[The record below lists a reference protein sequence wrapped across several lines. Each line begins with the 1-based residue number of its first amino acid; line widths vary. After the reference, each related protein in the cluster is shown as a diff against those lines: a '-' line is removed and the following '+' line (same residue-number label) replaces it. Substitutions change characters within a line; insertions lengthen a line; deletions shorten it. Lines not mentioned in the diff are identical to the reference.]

1 VIALIAD
8 GGGTKTRAWLVD
20 LPNKRILQTI
30 EAGPSNFGKVRAE
43 GLRAVLRDIRHAIQA
58 EQAWDC
64 AVLGLAGVGREPERI
79 AALAAAEAEWPNCK
93 IRVAPDA
100 ELAYRGA
107 FAGGRQGVL
116 LICGTGTIAY
126 GQTPASREFQ
136 RVGGWGP
143 LLGDEGGGAW
153 LGREAI
159 RLCLFEYERDEL
171 SAFHSAVLDELHL
184 EFTPQLITK
193 VYSGNYGPGEWAQLA
208 PLVFDY
214 AHEDPSAMRILTQM
228 AIELVDLV
236 ERIAEQLL
244 PEAPSIPLVVTGG
257 LWARRDLLQPL
268 IEREIGIRNLPIV
281 ISEPA
286 GGPMEGGM
294 LLLER

>member
-1 VIALIAD
+1 MHALIAD

-20 LPNKRILQTI
+20 IPNKRILATA
-30 EAGPSNFGKVRAE
+30 ESGPSNFGKVKAE
-43 GLRAVLRDIRHAIQA
+43 GLRAVLRDLRHLLGGDARF
-58 EQAWDC
+58 DTV
-64 AVLGLAGVGREPERI
+64 VLGLAGVGREQERN
-79 AALAAAEAEWPNCK
+79 AALVAARTEWPTCK
-93 IRVAPDA
+93 IHVVPDA

-126 GQTPASREFQ
+126 GQTPASREFK

-153 LGREAI
+153 LGREII
-159 RLCLFEYERDEL
+159 RQCLFEYENDEL
-171 SAFHSAVLDELHL
+171 SPFHSAVLEQLGL

-193 VYSGNYGPGEWAQLA
+193 VYSENFGPSEWAQLA
-208 PLVFDY
+208 PLAFQY
-214 AHEDPSAMRILTQM
+214 AQEDPSVMKMLTRM

-236 ERIAEQLL
+236 ERIAEPLL
-244 PEAPSIPLVVTGG
+244 PDAHAVPVVIMGG
-257 LWARRDLLQPL
+257 LWEQREILRPL
-268 IEREIGIRNLPIV
+268 IEQEIEIRNLPVV
-281 ISEPA
+281 IAEPS

-294 LLLER
+294 LLLEG